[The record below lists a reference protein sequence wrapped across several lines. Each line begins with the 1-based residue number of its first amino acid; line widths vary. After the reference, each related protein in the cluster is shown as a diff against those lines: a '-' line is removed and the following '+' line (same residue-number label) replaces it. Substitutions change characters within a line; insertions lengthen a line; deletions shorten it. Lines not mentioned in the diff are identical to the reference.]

1 MTHFNRALL
10 GALTGL
16 AMTTTALPVAAQAY
30 PIKPVTLIVPFGAGG
45 NNDVSGR
52 IIAQK
57 MGEALG
63 QQVVVENK
71 TGAGGAIGAT
81 AVANARPDGYTLGF
95 LSSGPLA
102 GNASLYKTLPY
113 DSLKDFVPVARTT
126 SSPSVLVVHPSVPAA
141 NLKELVAYLKA
152 NPTKLNY
159 GTSGIGSSP
168 HLSGVLFES
177 MAGVQMTAVPYRG
190 GNQVNAGLLAG
201 DVQAS
206 FSPILEVVPHIQA
219 GKLRAIAV
227 TSAKRSA
234 LLPDVPAVAEM
245 YPGYEV
251 ITWNGIVAPAGTP
264 PEVVAKL
271 NTEAINAV
279 NAPEVKAKL
288 LQLGLEIAP
297 SSSAEFGAFIK
308 AETAAFAK
316 LVKLAGV
323 EPQ

>member
-1 MTHFNRALL
+1 MTHFKRALL
-10 GALTGL
+10 GAVAGFAL
-16 AMTTTALPVAAQAY
+16 AVPTLPVAAQAY
-30 PIKPVTLIVPFGAGG
+30 PTKPVTLIVPFGAGG

-63 QQVVVENK
+63 QQIVVENK

-81 AVANARPDGYTLGF
+81 AVATARPDGYTLGF

-141 NLKELVAYLKA
+141 SLKELVAYLKA
-152 NPTKLNY
+152 HPNKLNY

-190 GNQVNAGLLAG
+190 GSQVNTGLLAG
-201 DVQAS
+201 DIQAS

-234 LLPDVPAVAEM
+234 LLPETPAVAEL

-264 PEVVAKL
+264 ADIVAKL
-271 NTEAINAV
+271 NIEAINAV
-279 NAPEVKAKL
+279 NAPDVKAKL

-297 SSSAEFGAFIK
+297 SSPAEFGAYIK
-308 AETAAFAK
+308 SETAAFAK
-316 LVKLAGV
+316 LVRLAGV

>member
-1 MTHFNRALL
+1 MSISRRALS
-10 GALTGL
+10 GAVAGFAL
-16 AMTTTALPVAAQAY
+16 AAAFSVAAQTY
-30 PIKPVTLIVPFGAGG
+30 PSKPVTLVVPFGAGG

-57 MGEALG
+57 LGESLG

-71 TGAGGAIGAT
+71 TGAGGAIGASH
-81 AVANARPDGYTLGF
+81 VAKAKADGYTLGF

-102 GNASLYKTLPY
+102 GNVSLYKSLPY

-126 SSPSVLVVHPSVPAA
+126 SSPSVLVVHPSVPAS

-152 NPTKLNY
+152 HPKKVIY
-159 GTSGIGSSP
+159 GTSGTGSSP

-177 MAGVQMTAVPYRG
+177 MAGVELTAVPYRG
-190 GNQVNAGLLAG
+190 GSQVNAGLLAG
-201 DVQAS
+201 DIHAS

-219 GKLRAIAV
+219 GKLKAIAV

-245 YPGYEV
+245 FPGYEV
-251 ITWNGIVAPAGTP
+251 ITWNGVVAPAGTP
-264 PEVVAKL
+264 PEVVSRL
-271 NTEAINAV
+271 NAEVVKAV
-279 NAPEVKAKL
+279 NSPEVKAKL
-288 LQLGLEIAP
+288 LQLGLETAP
-297 SSSAEFGAFIK
+297 SSPAEFGAYIRSEI
-308 AETAAFAK
+308 AGFAR